1 MTQEQFNQLNQ
12 EIVKVNRQIEILNG
26 PEFADTVPEVGEAK
40 QALQNYVAEAQA
52 RVAEYNAQ
60 HAAPAVG
67 AAPAAGMFGQV
78 NTAALTQLVAALQSA
93 APAAAPV
100 AAAPATPAVNPAG
113 NALIQAL
120 MQAMA
125 QSPAPAQA

>member
-40 QALQNYVAEAQA
+40 RALQNYVAEAQA

-78 NTAALTQLVAALQSA
+78 NTAALAQLVAALQSA
-93 APAAAPV
+93 APAAAP
-100 AAAPATPAVNPAG
+100 ATPATPAVNPAG

-125 QSPAPAQA
+125 QSPTPAAQG